1 MEELWVEAVLFGQI
15 RQKCVSA
22 ASTVA
27 VRLILRSIGSSS
39 SSRGRAGTCASKG
52 WNLKK
57 AKLDKSELV
66 SFSKKE
72 SDDSKHNKFRI

>member
-39 SSRGRAGTCASKG
+39 SRGRAGTCASKG

-66 SFSKKE
+66 LFSKRAMTQG
-72 SDDSKHNKFRI
+72 NTI

>member
-27 VRLILRSIGSSS
+27 VRPILCSIGS

-52 WNLKK
+52 VKLKK

-66 SFSKKE
+66 SFSKRE
-72 SDDSKHNKFRI
+72 R

>member
-27 VRLILRSIGSSS
+27 VRPILHSI
-39 SSRGRAGTCASKG
+39 SSRKAEAMPAPIQKG
-52 WNLKK
+52 VDLIQ

-72 SDDSKHNKFRI
+72 SDNSKHNKF

>member
-27 VRLILRSIGSSS
+27 VRPILRSIG
-39 SSRGRAGTCASKG
+39 SSRGRAGTCTKG
-52 WNLKK
+52 WNLIQ
-57 AKLDKSELV
+57 AELDKSELV
-66 SFSKKE
+66 SFSKRERCLKT
-72 SDDSKHNKFRI
+72 

>member
-27 VRLILRSIGSSS
+27 VRPILRSIG

-66 SFSKKE
+66 SFGKRAMTRG
-72 SDDSKHNKFRI
+72 NTI

>member
-27 VRLILRSIGSSS
+27 VRPILRSIGS
-39 SSRGRAGTCASKG
+39 SSRGRAGTCTKG
-52 WNLKK
+52 WNLIQ
-57 AKLDKSELV
+57 AELDKSELV
-66 SFSKKE
+66 SFSKRERCLKT
-72 SDDSKHNKFRI
+72 

>member
-27 VRLILRSIGSSS
+27 VRPILRSIGSSS
-39 SSRGRAGTCASKG
+39 RRPAEAMPAPIQKG
-52 WNLKK
+52 VDLIQ
-57 AKLDKSELV
+57 AELDKSELV
-66 SFSKKE
+66 SFSKRERCLKT
-72 SDDSKHNKFRI
+72 